1 MAKGI
6 RTGDA
11 PFHVQTLTVAGS
23 TQATAMAVSSL
34 SSPALILAQGNLPGG
49 IRLPSGSKGKAYL
62 IKNTGTLSMQVL
74 LIYPEVGGVIDVLAP
89 NAPYSLGQSISRWF
103 FADGAGTWHVNL

>member
-11 PFHVQTLTVAGS
+11 PFHVQTLTVAGN

-34 SSPALILAQGNLPGG
+34 SSPALILATGNSVGG
-49 IRLPSGSKGKAYL
+49 IRMPAGSKGKVYC
-62 IKNTGTLSMQVL
+62 IKNTGTLSLQVL
-74 LIYPEVGGVIDVLAP
+74 LIYPEVGGIIDVLSV
-89 NAPYSLGQSISRWF
+89 NAPYSLALSTSRWF